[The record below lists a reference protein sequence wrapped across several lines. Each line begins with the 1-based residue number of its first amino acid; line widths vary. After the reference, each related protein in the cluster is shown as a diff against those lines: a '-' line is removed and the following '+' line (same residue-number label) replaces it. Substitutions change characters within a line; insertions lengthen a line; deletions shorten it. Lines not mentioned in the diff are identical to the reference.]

1 MQAVGCLAIMQ
12 PIQFVVKE
20 KRMKRFIRVA
30 LPALLLVVSLAPP
43 PSMADSRLH
52 KLSLKLCKQKYK
64 DAVRG
69 AKYLRGRQ
77 RKERIEQAKQD
88 KKECERH
95 AAI

>member
-1 MQAVGCLAIMQ
+1 
-12 PIQFVVKE
+12 
-20 KRMKRFIRVA
+20 MKRFIRVA
-30 LPALLLVVSLAPP
+30 LPSLLLVVSLAPP
-43 PSMADSRLH
+43 PSLADSRLH
-52 KLSLKLCKQKYK
+52 HAALKLCKQKYK

-88 KKECERH
+88 RKECERH

>member
-1 MQAVGCLAIMQ
+1 MQ
-12 PIQFVVKE
+12 PIQFAIKE
-20 KRMKRFIRVA
+20 KSMKRFIRVA
-30 LPALLLVVSLAPP
+30 LPALLLVVLLVVLLAPA

-52 KLSLKLCKQKYK
+52 HMALKLCKQKYK

-88 KKECERH
+88 RKECERH